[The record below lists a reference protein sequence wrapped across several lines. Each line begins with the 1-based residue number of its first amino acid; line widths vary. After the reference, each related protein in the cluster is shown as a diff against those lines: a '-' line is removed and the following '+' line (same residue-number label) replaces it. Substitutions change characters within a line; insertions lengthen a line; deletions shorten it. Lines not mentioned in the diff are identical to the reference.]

1 MNPENPAGALL
12 RAEKSASNGDSA
24 GKFPDPAAGIA
35 VTPESVPEVLLRAE
49 NLLVRRGGVTVL
61 DIPVLDVFSGQV
73 LALIGPNGAGKST
86 LLLTLAGLLKP
97 ARGTLL
103 FRGQRIGNGGFD
115 YRRHIAMVFQEPL
128 LFDAT
133 VFENV
138 AAGLKIRG
146 MGREEIGRMV
156 PAYLERFGV
165 AHLAKRSARKLS
177 GGEAQ
182 RTSLARAF
190 VTKPEIVFLDEPFSS
205 LDPPTRE
212 ALTGDLERILR
223 ETRTTAVA
231 STHDQT
237 EALRL
242 GDRLAVVN
250 GGRIIQIG
258 PAAEV
263 MNRPADA
270 FVASF
275 VGVETVLP
283 GRVERISDGVF
294 TAVVEGGQI
303 EAVGH
308 VRIGEEVLCCIRPEH
323 VTLSTKV
330 PPSGTSAR
338 NVFPGTIRTITPL
351 GLFHRVRVD
360 CGFDLVAY
368 VTRQSLDE
376 LQLQE
381 GKGVAASFKATAVHV
396 IPRRGLP
403 QGQHFPSIA

>member
-1 MNPENPAGALL
+1 MFCCK
-12 RAEKSASNGDSA
+12 AED
-24 GKFPDPAAGIA
+24 
-35 VTPESVPEVLLRAE
+35 
-49 NLLVRRGGVTVL
+49 LLVRRGGVTVL
-61 DIPVLDVFSGQV
+61 DIPALERLSG
-73 LALIGPNGAGKST
+73 AGPRPDRPERRGKIDAAADAGRPAETGAGKTFCS
-86 LLLTLAGLLKP
+86 GG
-97 ARGTLL
+97 R
-103 FRGQRIGNGGFD
+103 RIGNGGFD

-128 LFDAT
+128 LFDTT

-146 MGREEIGRMV
+146 VGRTEIERTV
-156 PAYLERFGV
+156 PEYLERFGIG
-165 AHLAKRSARKLS
+165 HLAKRSARKLS

-223 ETRTTAVA
+223 ETQTTAVA

-250 GGRIIQIG
+250 GGRIVQIG
-258 PAAEV
+258 PVAEV
-263 MNRPADA
+263 MNRPADE

-283 GRVERISDGVF
+283 GRVVGISDGVF
-294 TAVVEGGQI
+294 TAAVEGGEI

-308 VRIGEEVLCCIRPEH
+308 VRTGEEVLCCIRPEH
-323 VTLSTKV
+323 VTLSTNA
-330 PPSGTSAR
+330 PSPGRAPGTS
-338 NVFPGTIRTITPL
+338 FPERSGRSRRSASSTGSVWT
-351 GLFHRVRVD
+351 
-360 CGFDLVAY
+360 
-368 VTRQSLDE
+368 
-376 LQLQE
+376 
-381 GKGVAASFKATAVHV
+381 AASIWSLT
-396 IPRRGLP
+396 
-403 QGQHFPSIA
+403 

>member
-1 MNPENPAGALL
+1 MNSAPACDSQILL
-12 RAEKSASNGDSA
+12 RVED
-24 GKFPDPAAGIA
+24 
-35 VTPESVPEVLLRAE
+35 
-49 NLLVRRGGVTVL
+49 LLVRRGGVTVL

-97 ARGTLL
+97 ARGHLL
-103 FRGQRIGNGGFD
+103 FRGQRVSNGGFD

-138 AAGLKIRG
+138 ATGLRLRG
-146 MGREEIGRMV
+146 MDRARIATIV
-156 PAYLERFGV
+156 PEYLERFGV
-165 AHLAKRSARKLS
+165 GHLANRSARKLS

-190 VTKPEIVFLDEPFSS
+190 VTKPEIIFLDEPFSA

-250 GGRIIQIG
+250 GGQIAQIG

-263 MNRPADA
+263 MNAPADE

-283 GRVERISDGVF
+283 GRVVKVGDGTF
-294 TAVVEGGQI
+294 TAAVKGGRI
-303 EAVGH
+303 EAVGE
-308 VRIGEEVLCCIRPEH
+308 VRMGEEILCCIRPEH
-323 VTLSTKV
+323 VTLSAGG
-330 PPSGTSAR
+330 PAPATSAR
-338 NVFPGTIRTITPL
+338 NVFSGMIRTITPL
-351 GLFHRVRVD
+351 GLFNRVRVD
-360 CGFDLVAY
+360 CGFELVSY
-368 VTRQSLDE
+368 VTRQSFEALG
-376 LQLQE
+376 LAE
-381 GKGVAASFKATAVHV
+381 GKSVTASFKATAVHV
-396 IPRRGLP
+396 IRRGTP
-403 QGQHFPSIA
+403 PSGGRLSS

>member
-1 MNPENPAGALL
+1 MNPAGD
-12 RAEKSASNGDSA
+12 SN
-24 GKFPDPAAGIA
+24 
-35 VTPESVPEVLLRAE
+35 VLLKAE
-49 NLLVRRGGVTVL
+49 DLLVRRGGVTVL
-61 DIPVLDVFSGQV
+61 DIPALDVFSGQV

-86 LLLTLAGLLKP
+86 LLLTLAGLLKL
-97 ARGTLL
+97 ARGSLL
-103 FRGQRIGNGGFD
+103 FRGERIGNGGFD

-133 VFENV
+133 VFDNV

-146 MGREEIGRMV
+146 VGRTEIGRTV
-156 PAYLERFGV
+156 PEYLERFGV
-165 AHLAKRSARKLS
+165 GHLAKRSARKLS

-190 VTKPEIVFLDEPFSS
+190 VTKPKIIFLDEPFSS

-223 ETRTTAVA
+223 ETHTTAVA

-250 GGRIIQIG
+250 GGRIAQIG

-263 MNRPADA
+263 MNRPADE

-283 GRVERISDGVF
+283 GRVVRISDGAF
-294 TAVVEGGQI
+294 TAAVEGGEI
-303 EAVGH
+303 EAVGD
-308 VRIGEEVLCCIRPEH
+308 VRIGEQLLCCIRPEH
-323 VTLSTKV
+323 VTLSTNA
-330 PPSGTSAR
+330 PPPGTSAR
-338 NVFPGTIRTITPL
+338 NVFSGTVRTITPL

-368 VTRQSLDE
+368 VTRQSLEE
-376 LQLQE
+376 LSLAE
-381 GKGVAASFKATAVHV
+381 GKNVTASFKATAVHV
-396 IPRRGLP
+396 IPRGTLP
-403 QGQHFPSIA
+403 PG

>member
-1 MNPENPAGALL
+1 MNPAG
-12 RAEKSASNGDSA
+12 
-24 GKFPDPAAGIA
+24 DPN
-35 VTPESVPEVLLRAE
+35 VLLQAE
-49 NLLVRRGGVTVL
+49 DLLVRRGGVTVL
-61 DIPVLDVFSGQV
+61 DIPTLDVFSGQV

-97 ARGTLL
+97 ARGSLL
-103 FRGQRIGNGGFD
+103 FRGERIGNGGFD

-138 AAGLKIRG
+138 AAGLRIRG
-146 MGREEIGRMV
+146 VGRAEIVRTV
-156 PAYLERFGV
+156 PEYLERFGI
-165 AHLAKRSARKLS
+165 AHLVKRSARKLS

-205 LDPPTRE
+205 LDPPTRD

-223 ETRTTAVA
+223 ETHTTAVA

-237 EALRL
+237 KALRL

-250 GGRIIQIG
+250 GGRIVQIG

-263 MNRPADA
+263 MNRPIDE

-283 GRVERISDGVF
+283 GCVLRSSDGVF
-294 TAVVEGGQI
+294 TAAVEGGEIQ
-303 EAVGH
+303 AVGH
-308 VRIGEEVLCCIRPEH
+308 LRPGERVLCCIRPEH
-323 VTLSTKV
+323 VTISTNT
-330 PPSGTSAR
+330 PPPGTSAR
-338 NVFPGTIRTITPL
+338 NAFPGTIRKVAPL

-368 VTRQSLDE
+368 VTRQSIEE
-376 LQLQE
+376 LSLEE
-381 GKGVAASFKATAVHV
+381 GKTVMASFKATAVHV
-396 IPRRGLP
+396 IPRSGAGP
-403 QGQHFPSIA
+403 G

>member
-1 MNPENPAGALL
+1 MNPT
-12 RAEKSASNGDSA
+12 GD
-24 GKFPDPAAGIA
+24 PN
-35 VTPESVPEVLLRAE
+35 VLLQVE
-49 NLLVRRGGVTVL
+49 DLLVSRGGVTVL
-61 DIPVLDVFSGQV
+61 DIPNLSVVQGQV

-97 ARGTLL
+97 ARGRLL
-103 FRGQRIGNGGFD
+103 FRGEMIEDGGFD

-146 MGREEIGRMV
+146 VGRAGIGRTV
-156 PAYLERFGV
+156 PEYIERFGIG
-165 AHLAKRSARKLS
+165 HLAKRSARKLS

-223 ETRTTAVA
+223 ETHTTAVA

-242 GDRLAVVN
+242 GDRLAVMN
-250 GGRIIQIG
+250 GGRIVQIG

-275 VGVETVLP
+275 
-283 GRVERISDGVF
+283 
-294 TAVVEGGQI
+294 
-303 EAVGH
+303 
-308 VRIGEEVLCCIRPEH
+308 
-323 VTLSTKV
+323 
-330 PPSGTSAR
+330 
-338 NVFPGTIRTITPL
+338 
-351 GLFHRVRVD
+351 
-360 CGFDLVAY
+360 
-368 VTRQSLDE
+368 
-376 LQLQE
+376 
-381 GKGVAASFKATAVHV
+381 
-396 IPRRGLP
+396 
-403 QGQHFPSIA
+403 